1 MELRDE
7 PFDVEGIDTRTG
19 YTGQVWDVVEDRFR
33 YGDSEL
39 VRHYVDHPGAVA
51 VVAVDDAERVLLL
64 QQYRHPLQAR
74 DWEIPAGLRDT
85 PGEAPLETAKRELAE
100 EADLTARDW
109 SPLGSFA
116 LSPGGSNEIIHIFL
130 ATGLAAT
137 DEPFPRSAEEADI
150 RLEWLPIDDALLAVR
165 DGRFCNATTALG
177 LLGAA
182 DRLRH

>member
-7 PFDVEGIDTRTG
+7 PYGVEGIDTRTG

-51 VVAVDDAERVLLL
+51 VVAIDDDGRVLLL

-74 DWEIPAGLRDT
+74 DWEIPAGLRDV
-85 PGEAPLETAKRELAE
+85 PGEAPVETAKRELAE
-100 EADLTARDW
+100 EADLTAATW
-109 SPLGSFA
+109 APLGAFA
-116 LSPGGSNEIIHIFL
+116 LSPGGSNEIIHVFL
-130 ATGLAAT
+130 ASGLEAT
-137 DEPFPRSAEEADI
+137 PEPYPRNAEEADI
-150 RLEWLPIDDALLAVR
+150 RVEWLPLDDALAAVR
-165 DGRFCNATTALG
+165 DGRFRNATTAIG

-182 DRLRH
+182 DRLRQ

>member
-7 PFDVEGIDTRTG
+7 AYGVEGIDTRTG

-51 VVAVDDAERVLLL
+51 VVALDGEGRVLLL

-74 DWEIPAGLRDT
+74 DWEIPAGLRDVQ
-85 PGEAPLETAKRELAE
+85 GEAPVETAKRELAE

-130 ATGLAAT
+130 ATDLAPT
-137 DEPFPRSAEEADI
+137 PEPYPRDAEEADI
-150 RLEWLPIDDALLAVR
+150 RLEWLPLETALAGVR
-165 DGRFCNATTALG
+165 EGRFHNATTALG
-177 LLGAA
+177 LLTAA
-182 DRLRH
+182 DRLRG